1 MTLHERLSTIV
12 AVARV
17 VGFEQRH
24 WACSIHELSGA
35 EAAEAE
41 AAGWRSPDFTQDR
54 TDEPEPSVVEVFH
67 CSVDGLYFTLFRDR
81 EATAEE
87 LAAKAASRWLHLIYS
102 EQHVVA
108 PTLAPERI

>member
-67 CSVDGLYFTLFRDR
+67 CFVDDLAFTLFYDR
-81 EATAEE
+81 PPTAEE
-87 LAAKAASRWLHLIYS
+87 LAAKAACRWLSLIYANT
-102 EQHVVA
+102 QARA
-108 PTLAPERI
+108 PRLATEGV